1 MAKQKTIFTCNQ
13 CGYEVGRWLGRCPSC
28 GVFNSFEEG
37 IAEKKAASRPAT
49 KSTISRAKEIG
60 NIPSLEE
67 DKFPTGVSE
76 LDRVLCGGIVP
87 GSLILL
93 GGEPGIGKSTIL
105 LQICKN
111 LDFPI
116 LYASGEESP
125 GQIVLRAKRLGEFGG
140 GLHLLS
146 ETGIDIIEDE
156 VDRLKPQLLIIDSIQ
171 TMSHPDLTSA
181 PGSITQVREST
192 AFFMRLAKE
201 RGIATII
208 VGHVTKEGAIAGPRI
223 LEHMVD
229 CVLYFEGE
237 RHGGFRIV
245 RAVKNRFGATGEIG
259 IFEMAAQGLVPI
271 TNPSEY
277 MLSGRPLNAPGSA
290 ITCSIEGSR
299 PILAEVQ
306 ALVAPTRFGNPRRV
320 ASGMDFNRVSML
332 LAMLEKR
339 AGLRLS
345 EADTYV
351 NVAGGM
357 KLGEPAADLAAIAAI
372 AASYRNQPID
382 PHMLIFGEAGLT
394 GEVRAVNNA
403 QRRIDEGTKLGFSSA
418 MVPQANL
425 KGLKRPDHMKIY
437 GVSSINELLNFIFT
451 KE

>member
-13 CGYEVGRWLGRCPSC
+13 CEYEVGRWLGRCPGC
-28 GVFNSFEEG
+28 GTYNSFEESLV
-37 IAEKKAASRPAT
+37 EKKPAGRIAAPTVA
-49 KSTISRAKEIG
+49 KAKEISR
-60 NIPSLEE
+60 IASLEDE
-67 DKFPTGVSE
+67 KFPTGMSE
-76 LDRVLCGGIVP
+76 LDRVLSGGIVP

-105 LQICKN
+105 LQICQNKN
-111 LDFPI
+111 FPI
-116 LYASGEESP
+116 LYVSGEESP
-125 GQIVLRAKRLGEFGG
+125 GQIVLRARRLGQFGDD
-140 GLHLLS
+140 LHLLT
-146 ETGIDIIEDE
+146 ETGIDIIENE
-156 VDRLKPQLLIIDSIQ
+156 VDRLKPHLLIIDSIQ
-171 TMSHPDLTSA
+171 TMSHPDLSSA

-237 RHGGFRIV
+237 RHGGFRII

-259 IFEMAAQGLVPI
+259 IFEMAAQGLAAI

-277 MLSGRPLNAPGSA
+277 MLSGRPLDAPGSA
-290 ITCSIEGSR
+290 ITCSMEGSR

-320 ASGMDFNRVSML
+320 ATGMDFNRVSML

-345 EADTYV
+345 EADTYI

-357 KLGEPAADLAAIAAI
+357 KLTEPAADLAAIAAI
-372 AASYRNQPID
+372 AASCKNLAAD

-394 GEVRAVNNA
+394 GEVRAVANA
-403 QRRIDEGTKLGFSSA
+403 QRRIDEGAKLGFNA
-418 MVPQANL
+418 AIVPRANL
-425 KGLKRPDHMKIY
+425 KGLKQPDGMKIY
-437 GVSSINELLNFIFT
+437 GVGSVGELLDLIFV